1 MARRTTG
8 GVPVAV
14 FRRLPGIPPVAVTR
28 LPDRPLTPQ
37 PLPGPQTHTHDFLVL
52 LYAHRAGGSF
62 LIDDRAWTVA
72 DGDLFVIAP
81 GQVLSFPQPA
91 DRIIEDGWVVFF
103 PADVIRGGA
112 YSWRAHP
119 LLFPFACG
127 ADRTQRLRVPR
138 EQRPG
143 WVERI
148 SALDGELQTRG
159 TGWSEASLAHLILV
173 LVAAARLAGDIAGD
187 LRAADE
193 PLLAAVFD
201 VIEHRFAEPISL
213 ADVADE
219 LALTPGHLTTSVRRR
234 TGRTVQ
240 QWLTER
246 RMQEARRLLT
256 ETDLTVAAIAHRV
269 GFPDASYF
277 IRRFRTEHQI
287 TPALWRRR

>member
-14 FRRLPGIPPVAVTR
+14 FRRVPGIPPVAVTR
-28 LPDRPLTPQ
+28 LPDWPLTPQ

-62 LIDDRAWTVA
+62 LIDDRMWTAV

-81 GQVLSFPQPA
+81 SQVLSFPEPA
-91 DRIIEDGWVVFF
+91 DRIVEDGWVVFF
-103 PADVIRGGA
+103 PADVIRSGA

-127 ADRTQRLRVPR
+127 TDRAQRLRVPP

-148 SALDGELQTRG
+148 TALDGELRTRR
-159 TGWSEASLAHLILV
+159 TGWSEASLAHLMLL
-173 LVAAARLAGDIAGD
+173 LVATARLAGDVAGE
-187 LRAADE
+187 LRSANE

-201 VIEHRFAEPISL
+201 VIEHRFTEPISL
-213 ADVADE
+213 AEVAAE
-219 LALTPGHLTTSVRRR
+219 LALTPGYLTTSVRRR

-256 ETDLTVAAIAHRV
+256 ETDLTVTVIAHRV
-269 GFPDASYF
+269 GYLDVSYF
-277 IRRFRTEHQI
+277 IRRFRAEHQS
-287 TPALWRRR
+287 TPALWRRG